1 MKGSKYLSPYT
12 DAPIRTLEE
21 DQFGIRHYVSA
32 ICSFIRSSETPMT
45 IAVQGEWGCGKSSFL
60 SLIEN
65 ELCDDT
71 LPAEEYFAPI
81 HVNAWE
87 MFLEET
93 YDDAVQGLTKNI
105 ISQMAEHFEK
115 LQEIAPDAYAWITVP
130 GTQIDYPIVQHP
142 TDNTFYL
149 NHNPKGEYEFA
160 GAIFTEDYNATDFED
175 PNTVIYGHNMKNG
188 SMFQELHK
196 FEDKAFFEEHPEF
209 TIYTPDEVLHYH
221 IFAAYTYDNRH
232 LLKEFDFDDSE
243 VFRLY
248 LEDILGMKSMSAN
261 IDKNA
266 EIKEDDRI
274 VTLSTCNGINEQ
286 RYLVQGV
293 LLSK

>member
-1 MKGSKYLSPYT
+1 MKRRLISVICLVAAIICAVLAVNGYRKEKNAGSSYDELR
-12 DAPIRTLEE
+12 DAVKV
-21 DQFGIRHYVSA
+21 VSA
-32 ICSFIRSSETPMT
+32 EVKAARLLGVRETELHTAQIVAAPETESAETGSSGSSEADPSDS
-45 IAVQGEWGCGKSSFL
+45 GET
-60 SLIEN
+60 ETN
-65 ELCDDT
+65 
-71 LPAEEYFAPI
+71 PI
-81 HVNAWE
+81 
-87 MFLEET
+87 
-93 YDDAVQGLTKNI
+93 D
-105 ISQMAEHFEK
+105 FEK

>member
-1 MKGSKYLSPYT
+1 MKRRLISVICLVAAIICAVLAVNGYRKEKNAGSSYDELR
-12 DAPIRTLEE
+12 DAVKV
-21 DQFGIRHYVSA
+21 VSA
-32 ICSFIRSSETPMT
+32 EVKAARLLGVRETELHTAQIVAAPETESAETGSSGSSEADPSDP
-45 IAVQGEWGCGKSSFL
+45 GET
-60 SLIEN
+60 ETN
-65 ELCDDT
+65 
-71 LPAEEYFAPI
+71 PI
-81 HVNAWE
+81 
-87 MFLEET
+87 
-93 YDDAVQGLTKNI
+93 D
-105 ISQMAEHFEK
+105 FEK

-232 LLKEFDFDDSE
+232 LLKEFDFDDRE

-293 LLSK
+293 LLSNRNTEERR